1 MKKYAFL
8 LLLLASGIFS
18 CQKENNPGEDDQ
30 QNLPERN
37 IIDTAYGSNAQ
48 QKMDIYLPASRTK
61 TTKTIVLIHGGGW
74 TEGSKSDLTSSIPG
88 IQKQFPG
95 YAVININYRLA
106 KDGNNLFPSQEN
118 DTKSAIAAY
127 LQHTDDFVVSK
138 DIVLAGFSAGAHLA
152 LLHAYKND
160 PDKNVKA
167 VVDFFGPTELPAL
180 WNINILYQLLLYNVT
195 GKTYDQDP
203 AIYKNSSPANFVSAQ
218 SPPTLILQGDA
229 DPTVPP
235 SQSILLSDSLTK
247 YNVAHQL
254 VMYPGEGHGWT
265 GNNLLDSYEKIKI
278 FLKEYVK

>member
-1 MKKYAFL
+1 MKNFFCFFIL
-8 LLLLASGIFS
+8 ITGIVS
-18 CQKENNPGEDDQ
+18 CQKENNPEEKP

-37 IIDTAYGSNAQ
+37 IADTAYGSDAQ
-48 QKMDIYLPASRTK
+48 QKMDIYLPAGRTR

-74 TEGSKSDLTSSIPG
+74 TEGSKSDLTAAIPEL
-88 IQKQFPG
+88 QKQFPG
-95 YAVININYRLA
+95 YAFININYRLA
-106 KDGNNLFPSQEN
+106 KDGTNLFPSQEN
-118 DTKSAIAAY
+118 DTKSAIGSY
-127 LQHTDDFVVSK
+127 LQNTDSFVVSK

-167 VVDFFGPTELPAL
+167 VVDFFGPTQLSTL
-180 WNINILYQLLLYNVT
+180 WNLNILYQLLLYNVT

-235 SQSILLSDSLTK
+235 SQSILLSDSLAK
-247 YNVAHQL
+247 YNAEHQL
-254 VMYPGEGHGWT
+254 VMYAGEGHGWT
-265 GNNLLDSYEKIKI
+265 GSNLLDSYEKIKS
-278 FLKEYVK
+278 FLAQHTR